1 MAPIAEQIA
10 ELVDMLPESD
20 QQLAFAL
27 IQKMVLAWDSDFTKL
42 THGEKAALTRA
53 EAEMS
58 AGEYIPE
65 SAINWN

>member
-1 MAPIAEQIA
+1 MSPIAEQIA

-27 IQKMVLAWDSDFTKL
+27 VRKMVLTWDPDFTKL
-42 THGEKAALTRA
+42 TPREKDTLTRA
-53 EAEMS
+53 EREMA
-58 AGEYIPE
+58 AGEYVPE